1 MLEPNKKA
9 YVTEIGDGLHDMQKV
24 VGGLIE
30 AVYPFSEDIFAAL
43 VVNEE
48 GKLEGLPLNRALR
61 DEDGEI
67 YDLIAGTGFICGLS
81 DENFAS
87 LSDELIGKLLP
98 RFLLPEVF
106 MRVGDKIVAL
116 KG

>member
-1 MLEPNKKA
+1 M
-9 YVTEIGDGLHDMQKV
+9 YVTEIGDDLKSMQQV

-30 AVYPFSEDIFAAL
+30 AVYFEEDVLAAL

-48 GKLEGLPLNRALR
+48 GKMEGLPLNRALR
-61 DEDGEI
+61 DDSGEI
-67 YDLIAGTGFICGLS
+67 YDVIAGVGFICGLS

-87 LSDELIGKLLP
+87 LSDELIEKLLP

-106 MRVGDKIVAL
+106 MRVDGKIVAL
-116 KG
+116 KDDHNE